1 MSRFQILC
9 VTMNQHD
16 FSKINKMNIKS
27 DVIFANQAAGTSYEE
42 LKFNN
47 HTAKMI
53 TTDTRGVGINRNIAL
68 SYADADV
75 CLLADD
81 DITYYDRLEEKVL
94 AEFDSHPDAD
104 VIIFHLDT
112 DVKERELVRYKET
125 RKVRKFDRKPWGAVR
140 VAFKLSSV
148 RRANVW
154 FSTLF
159 GGGAKYPCGEDSIW
173 IEETFH
179 KGLVYY
185 VSNQTIGFVSCMQS
199 SWFTGYDEKRF
210 FASGALYSAIHP
222 HTVWIWI
229 IYFACR
235 TSRLTMLPFYKR
247 IKWEIKGVNAYFEGL
262 SYEDYRNDE

>member
-1 MSRFQILC
+1 MSKFQILC

-16 FSKINKMNIKS
+16 FSKISDMNINS
-27 DVIFANQAAGTSYEE
+27 DVIFANQSDRTSYEE
-42 LKFNN
+42 MKFSN

-53 TTDTRGVGINRNIAL
+53 TTDTRGVGINRNVAL
-68 SYADADV
+68 TYADADI

-81 DITYYDRLEEKVL
+81 DITYYDGLEKKVL
-94 AEFDSHPDAD
+94 TEFDNHPDAD

-140 VAFKLSSV
+140 VAFRLSSV

-154 FSTLF
+154 FTTLF

-173 IEETFH
+173 IEDTFR

-185 VSNQTIGFVSCMQS
+185 VSNQTIGLVSCKES
-199 SWFTGYDEKRF
+199 SWFTGYDEKRY
-210 FASGALYSAIHP
+210 FAAGALYGSLYKK
-222 HTVWIWI
+222 TVNIWKY
-229 IYFACR
+229 YFALR
-235 TSRLTMLPFYKR
+235 TLNCGSLTFAEKTKWFHLGVTAYKN
-247 IKWEIKGVNAYFEGL
+247 GTTY
-262 SYEDYRNDE
+262 SDYLKEK